1 MTPHPFRQR
10 MKALEVACDQ
20 REFLMS
26 APAFELA
33 LTRTGREGYL
43 DAGLIIGGRACQRR
57 VRICANKVV
66 AGVRSSTL
74 LLNIRPQDT
83 RQFTSAQRFD
93 QLEGLAVA
101 IPWGFESP
109 LPHLNERRSHES
121 KGIPHRRT
129 PIDRRHPTMASSSRV
144 DRDHTVSAISRTIL
158 SCRSSCRSTGAAASR
173 TSRSF
178 DMSPSA

>member
-1 MTPHPFRQR
+1 

-33 LTRTGREGYL
+33 LTRTGREGHG
-43 DAGLIIGGRACQRR
+43 AGLIIGGRACQRR

-74 LLNIRPQDT
+74 VLDIRPQDT

-93 QLEGLAVA
+93 QGLAVA

-109 LPHLNERRSHES
+109 LPHQESRRPEIS
-121 KGIPHRRT
+121 GVFV
-129 PIDRRHPTMASSSRV
+129 AQ
-144 DRDHTVSAISRTIL
+144 RDS
-158 SCRSSCRSTGAAASR
+158 
-173 TSRSF
+173 
-178 DMSPSA
+178 